1 MSPQR
6 ESNIMIQTRPQQGFS
21 LIEALIALVVLSV
34 GLVGLAGLLVQ
45 GIKTNHN
52 AYLRTQAVLLS
63 SDIAERMLANPAG
76 LHNGDY
82 NDINTA
88 SENAD
93 PGCVTTN
100 RGCDPAQM
108 ARYDAYA
115 WGRALSSALPAG
127 VGTVTGAGSG
137 SVFNITV
144 SWSETGH
151 DAGNPSPTITSF
163 TTSFQP

>member
-1 MSPQR
+1 MRRPQ
-6 ESNIMIQTRPQQGFS
+6 QQQGFS
-21 LIEALIALVVLSV
+21 LIEVLIALVVLSI

-63 SDIAERMLANPAG
+63 NDMAERMLANPAG

-82 NDINTA
+82 NTIDTTSA
-88 SENAD
+88 NAD
-93 PGCVTTN
+93 PGWVTTKH
-100 RGCDPAQM
+100 GCHPTQM